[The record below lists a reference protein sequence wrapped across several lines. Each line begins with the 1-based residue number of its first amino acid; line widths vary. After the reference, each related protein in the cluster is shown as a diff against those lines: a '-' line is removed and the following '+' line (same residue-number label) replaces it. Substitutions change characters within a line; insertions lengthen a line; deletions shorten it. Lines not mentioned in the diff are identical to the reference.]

1 MIIENYNMIYNNY
14 CISYLSHNSEIPT
27 ILCLIRKNLE
37 KSFPELKIFYAF
49 NNKMVEF
56 FSKQKNVISYDCLVE
71 NKNKFGCIFEC
82 KENFKTHPL
91 LPLFNNLKINFEIDK
106 DPLPKTNSK
115 KCLLISKNIH
125 MSLPEIKI
133 NKLKE
138 YVLSKGYEVIKDN
151 ELINYNNI
159 SCVAGLESAEIFLAA
174 YKGLETFL
182 IDEGYSTDIYK
193 KFFPKNIIF
202 NP

>member
-37 KSFPELKIFYAF
+37 RSFPELKIFYAF

-82 KENFKTHPL
+82 KENLKTHPL

-106 DPLPKTNSK
+106 EPLPKNNSR

-125 MSLPEIKI
+125 MSLPENKI
-133 NKLKE
+133 RKLKE
-138 YVLSKGYEVIKDN
+138 YILSKGYEVIKDN
-151 ELINYNNI
+151 DLINYNNI
-159 SCVAGLESAEIFLAA
+159 NCVAGLASAEIFLAA

-182 IDEGYSTDIYK
+182 VDEGYSKDIYNK
-193 KFFPKNIIF
+193 IFPKNIIF